1 MHWTDAGFVL
11 SVRKHGETS
20 AIVSLL
26 THEHGRHAGLV
37 RGGAGRKARAMLQ
50 IGNLVAATWRARL
63 EEQLGNLACE
73 PLRAYAA
80 EIMAER
86 LPLLALSSA
95 AALVDLSLPERAPHP
110 EVFAEFA
117 VLVDT
122 LTGQG
127 WEPVYVRF
135 ELALLSALGFGLD
148 LETCAVTGSAENLSH
163 VSPRTGHAVSAGAAA
178 PYRERLLELPSFL
191 RDPAAARAPGDLRAG
206 LSLTGHFLK
215 RLLRDTFERDL
226 PSTRVMLADQL
237 S

>member
-1 MHWTDAGFVL
+1 MHWSDDGFIL

-20 AIVSLL
+20 AIVTLL

-63 EEQLGNLACE
+63 DEQLGNLTCE

-80 EIMAER
+80 EIMSER

-95 AALVDLSLPERAPHP
+95 AALVDMSLPDRAPHP
-110 EVFAEFA
+110 EVFADFA
-117 VLVDT
+117 VLVDA

-127 WEPVYVRF
+127 WEPAYVRF

-148 LETCAVTGSAENLSH
+148 LETCAVTGTAENLSH
-163 VSPRTGHAVSAGAAA
+163 VSPRTGRAVSVGAAA
-178 PYRERLLELPSFL
+178 PYRERLLELPPFL
-191 RDPAAARAPGDLRAG
+191 RDPAAGRAPGDLRAG

-215 RLLRDTFERDL
+215 RVLLDSFEREL
-226 PSTRVMLADQL
+226 PSARVMLAEQL